1 MLSPMSPPCHGTP
14 SRPLARAVT
23 PAPPRKAR
31 HAATA
36 TQTLSS
42 LRLALLLALLALCGC
57 ASAMHWTE
65 AHKKRLRAEGRNIVE
80 LRPAGGGR
88 ADAHLRCNV
97 PAAAVE
103 TCLLRLS
110 SSSTVQEARSG
121 ECLELAVAAMAP
133 QTLTRAG
140 FTPESVD
147 TLQCTYL
154 ALVGVAHKSEG
165 PTNAALLLSL
175 GALLGAPRDGGAWL
189 RRLMSYDEAPLQ
201 QARVHDKEMQLRAM
215 VQETADA
222 TDDGADYDVSD
233 AEQLLNAAEALE
245 LYGAMRHWGLGTPD
259 EARVRK
265 AALVV
270 QGCEADIRG
279 EREHALLPPLRALLA
294 ARRTAAG
301 RVAAEARGRAKLE
314 ALDVQSQGSCTALA
328 ASFERCSGLPL
339 MSSPEADVRGQAC
352 TNENEKLLG
361 RALQLTAIDD
371 CARAFVAATDH
382 VVALFSFMAQLEKGG
397 LRDEVAHLVLP
408 PPMGETPLSK
418 SPAAVLE
425 AYANFDVIVLRKD
438 EDGINGGMPQRMR
451 AASAVIQKLQ
461 QQQTQHYQGS
471 CGVLAAS
478 FERCVAL
485 TSTAEF
491 KRNPIAFVPQMKACA
506 AENQGLLGRA
516 LQLSAADDCAR
527 AFVAATD
534 NAEALVMFMALLAKA
549 GLRDAVPY
557 LVLPPPE
564 GDCTHA
570 KSPATVRAAYEH
582 FERNYP
588 RDDEEG
594 IDGDMPQRVR
604 SATAAA
610 HKQQQKQK
618 QHHSQAASPSREEA
632 PDDESGSAARG
643 GAKLAA
649 LMLLCVVVWRVAA
662 AAERGR
668 RRPARDSMSRERA
681 RAAAGVSAPR

>member
-1 MLSPMSPPCHGTP
+1 MQHAQRKLGACRCPQLRLRQAVQHGARTVVLKWGLYRVQARPRVHVTRRSRQGTQPRALSAPPGRCDA
-14 SRPLARAVT
+14 LAHVAAV
-23 PAPPRKAR
+23 PWHALAPPRAR
-31 HAATA
+31 CHACATA
-36 TQTLSS
+36 QGASCS
-42 LRLALLLALLALCGC
+42 DGDADPVVSAPRAAACAACAVRLRLCDALDRGAQ
-57 ASAMHWTE
+57 E
-65 AHKKRLRAEGRNIVE
+65 ATARRGPQHRRA
-80 LRPAGGGR
+80 AGGGR

-408 PPMGETPLSK
+408 PPMGEAPLSK

-438 EDGINGGMPQRMR
+438 EDGINGGMPQRLR

-461 QQQTQHYQGS
+461 QRQTQHYQGS

-506 AENQGLLGRA
+506 AEKPG
-516 LQLSAADDCAR
+516 
-527 AFVAATD
+527 
-534 NAEALVMFMALLAKA
+534 
-549 GLRDAVPY
+549 
-557 LVLPPPE
+557 
-564 GDCTHA
+564 
-570 KSPATVRAAYEH
+570 
-582 FERNYP
+582 
-588 RDDEEG
+588 
-594 IDGDMPQRVR
+594 
-604 SATAAA
+604 TAW
-610 HKQQQKQK
+610 
-618 QHHSQAASPSREEA
+618 S
-632 PDDESGSAARG
+632 
-643 GAKLAA
+643 
-649 LMLLCVVVWRVAA
+649 CA

-668 RRPARDSMSRERA
+668 RLRPRLCGGHRQRRSARHVHGATGQGRPARCSA
-681 RAAAGVSAPR
+681 VPCAAAAGGRLYAR

>member
-57 ASAMHWTE
+57 ASATHWTE

-154 ALVGVAHKSEG
+154 ALVGVEHKSEG

-339 MSSPEADVRGQAC
+339 MSSPGAARSSCLRCGAASICATRKDGRTQDALAC
-352 TNENEKLLG
+352 SAWRRAWRPAKCRRCALSSITSRCAVSKTTLAWSLRLLKSPP
-361 RALQLTAIDD
+361 RALRRCSRWTSRTGSSILT
-371 CARAFVAATDH
+371 C
-382 VVALFSFMAQLEKGG
+382 
-397 LRDEVAHLVLP
+397 
-408 PPMGETPLSK
+408 
-418 SPAAVLE
+418 
-425 AYANFDVIVLRKD
+425 
-438 EDGINGGMPQRMR
+438 
-451 AASAVIQKLQ
+451 
-461 QQQTQHYQGS
+461 
-471 CGVLAAS
+471 
-478 FERCVAL
+478 
-485 TSTAEF
+485 
-491 KRNPIAFVPQMKACA
+491 
-506 AENQGLLGRA
+506 
-516 LQLSAADDCAR
+516 
-527 AFVAATD
+527 
-534 NAEALVMFMALLAKA
+534 
-549 GLRDAVPY
+549 
-557 LVLPPPE
+557 
-564 GDCTHA
+564 
-570 KSPATVRAAYEH
+570 
-582 FERNYP
+582 
-588 RDDEEG
+588 
-594 IDGDMPQRVR
+594 
-604 SATAAA
+604 
-610 HKQQQKQK
+610 
-618 QHHSQAASPSREEA
+618 
-632 PDDESGSAARG
+632 
-643 GAKLAA
+643 
-649 LMLLCVVVWRVAA
+649 
-662 AAERGR
+662 
-668 RRPARDSMSRERA
+668 
-681 RAAAGVSAPR
+681 